1 MKQRIKKS
9 SMARKFFHYM
19 INVISEYNEGRA
31 TCLA

>member
-19 INVISEYNEGRA
+19 INVISEYNMGKA

>member
-1 MKQRIKKS
+1 MKKSIKKS
-9 SMARKFFHYM
+9 SMARKFLYYM